1 MLNYLRYSPTLAKSQ
16 YESKPVLDELETGTG
31 LKTTLFDCGGGG
43 GAGLNVEKEED
54 VGCWIAR

>member
-1 MLNYLRYSPTLAKSQ
+1 MAKNQ